1 MTLAATAIRPA
12 ISSAAGTQATAEPD
26 TLDLDI
32 EDGTTVFAGV
42 LVDAGWDMGEARD
55 AAQFAIAE
63 FLATHRISWGDPD
76 YYWSARSIR
85 AFARDWIG
93 QP

>member
-1 MTLAATAIRPA
+1 MKPSRLTDNNVIF
-12 ISSAAGTQATAEPD
+12 GVDQ
-26 TLDLDI
+26 
-32 EDGTTVFAGV
+32 AGV
-42 LVDAGWDMGEARD
+42 IPVH
-55 AAQFAIAE
+55 
-63 FLATHRISWGDPD
+63 ATRRISWGDPD